1 MTRKLFVSG
10 AGATIIALLA
20 ALGGALRPILLTA
33 LLTEQHWTSLLFGTG
48 GVYGLGTLPTIL
60 AILTLELAEGT
71 ALIALGLVLSRLAS
85 EIGRLWRGRLA
96 QAMLHAMAIDSG
108 VLLTR
113 YVALTKTYVE
123 VIEQFFRQYL
133 IQSIAALVQ
142 LLVSLALALRV
153 SSTVAT
159 LLFTEIIFLLILTTM
174 YSRVHARLANR
185 RLAADERILSNT
197 SLNPRLG
204 LTIWFGGLGSLWLR
218 QRLKEI
224 KVLSYAR
231 RNLSIGEATYANATT
246 MGIGLFVVLGFAV
259 ITYFGYEKVDFIT
272 FLLYA
277 GLMMGPV
284 VRISSLIPELREYAL
299 ANQGLADAIRKAPS
313 RSAEANDAFLLFEG
327 TDARNGDL
335 RQPINVKIGP
345 GDRIAITGSSG
356 SGKTSAIEAL
366 LGAKEGILHNPTV
379 SGRASRNVG
388 LSLPYRGIRYLTE
401 MPAFEEGS
409 VLFNCQTE
417 SSTCKNIIA
426 RFGLFPELDEAAI
439 DRFLMRPLSRFG
451 EPLSLGERQRVQLV
465 RAAAVIPQV
474 VFLDEALS
482 GIDEDLERDVVQ
494 KLIENREI
502 SILVYIGHRRSI
514 LELFKARI
522 HFS

>member
-33 LLTEQHWTSLLFGTG
+33 LVTEQHWTGLLFGTDG
-48 GVYGLGTLPTIL
+48 AYGLGTLPTIL

-71 ALIALGLVLSRLAS
+71 ALIALGLILSRLS
-85 EIGRLWRGRLA
+85 SDIGRLWRGRLA
-96 QAMLHAMAIDSG
+96 QAILHAMAIDSG

-123 VIEQFFRQYL
+123 VIKQFFRQYL
-133 IQSIAALVQ
+133 IQSIAAIVQ
-142 LLVSLALALRV
+142 LLVSLALALTV
-153 SSTVAT
+153 STTVAM
-159 LLFTEIIFLLILTTM
+159 LLFTEVISLLILTTM
-174 YSRVHARLANR
+174 YSRVHARLARR
-185 RLAADERILSNT
+185 RLLADEQILSNT
-197 SLNPRLG
+197 SLNPRQG
-204 LTIWFGGLGSLWLR
+204 LTIWFGGIGSLWLR

-224 KVLSYAR
+224 KVHSYAR

-259 ITYFGYEKVDFIT
+259 ITYSGYEKVDFVA

-284 VRISSLIPELREYAL
+284 VRISSFIPELREYVL
-299 ANQGLADAIRKAPS
+299 ANRGLADAIRKAP
-313 RSAEANDAFLLFEG
+313 RRLAEVSDAFLLFEG
-327 TDARNGDL
+327 ADARDGDL
-335 RQPINVKIGP
+335 RPPVNVRIAP
-345 GDRIAITGSSG
+345 GDRIAITGPSG

-366 LGAKEGILHNPTV
+366 LGAKEGILDNPTV
-379 SGRASRNVG
+379 SGRASRDVG

-401 MPAFEEGS
+401 TPAFEEGS
-409 VLFNCQTE
+409 ILFNCQTKF
-417 SSTCKNIIA
+417 STCKNIIA
-426 RFGLFPELDEAAI
+426 RFGLFPDLDEAAI

-465 RAAAVIPQV
+465 RAVAIVPRV
-474 VFLDEALS
+474 LFLGEALS
-482 GIDEDLERDVVQ
+482 GIDEDLERDLVR
-494 KLIENREI
+494 KLIEYREI

-514 LELFKARI
+514 LELFEAKI
-522 HFS
+522 NF